1 MVDGPWRCTL
11 ARARFAV
18 LAEKFMRDLKL
29 HRLRV
34 DVSGGVIAL
43 GHPIGA
49 TGGMTTAVVI
59 ERL

>member
-1 MVDGPWRCTL
+1 MDGRWRCTL

-18 LAEKFMRDLKL
+18 LAEQFMRDLKL
-29 HRLRV
+29 DRSRV

-49 TGGMTTAVVI
+49 TGGMAPAVLI
-59 ERL
+59 EQL

>member
-1 MVDGPWRCTL
+1 
-11 ARARFAV
+11 
-18 LAEKFMRDLKL
+18 MRDLKL